1 MCFLFKDVAG
11 PVIKKRG
18 SAGIIAAPD
27 EVPYFKLLRHNNF
40 SAPQHAQNINLHA
53 ANTRAMKER
62 CIHRLALLCFCFA
75 AMQSIS
81 AQTKPV
87 IFEPGKISTAAA
99 NRDMAISADGN
110 ELFYTIQF
118 SQGLFS
124 VIMHS
129 VKKNGVWGELEV
141 ASFSGKHSDLEP
153 FFEPGGDRL
162 YFSSNRALTDT
173 GADKDFDIWYV
184 TKVNGV
190 WQNPKNIGAP
200 VNTPNDEFYISV
212 AKSGNMYFTSG
223 TDNRSDD
230 IKVCRYVNG
239 KYEAPVSLSD
249 SVNSAGY
256 EFNAFVD
263 PDEQFMLYTAHR
275 RPEGFGRGDL
285 YISRK
290 AATGEWGKGVNLF
303 KLNSPYMDY
312 CPFVTADKK
321 YLYFTSDR
329 PTYDAPF
336 KIPQDAKAIKAMV
349 NNAGNGQDD
358 IYVVPFSE
366 VVP

>member
-1 MCFLFKDVAG
+1 MH
-11 PVIKKRG
+11 KK
-18 SAGIIAAPD
+18 
-27 EVPYFKLLRHNNF
+27 N
-40 SAPQHAQNINLHA
+40 NLHLA
-53 ANTRAMKER
+53 KFYIMREILTY
-62 CIHRLALLCFCFA
+62 CFALLLTCTVAFQA
-75 AMQSIS
+75 VGAQS
-81 AQTKPV
+81 KPV
-87 IFEPGKISTAAA
+87 IFEPGKISDGFA

-129 VKKNGVWGELEV
+129 VKKNGVWAAPEV
-141 ASFSGKHSDLEP
+141 ASFSGMHSDLEP
-153 FFEPGGDRL
+153 YFAPGGDKL
-162 YFSSNRALTDT
+162 YFSSNRPLTDT
-173 GADKDFDIWYV
+173 GQEKDFDIWYV
-184 TKVNGV
+184 TKTNGV

-200 VNTPNDEFYISV
+200 VNSTNDEFYISV
-212 AKSGNMYFTSG
+212 AKSGNMYFTGG
-223 TDNRSDD
+223 TEGRNDD
-230 IKVCRYVNG
+230 IKVCRYVNS

-249 SVNSAGY
+249 SINSAGY

-263 PDEQFMLYTAHR
+263 PDEQFILYTAHR
-275 RPEGFGRGDL
+275 RPEGLGRGDL

-290 AATGEWGKGVNLF
+290 TATGEWGKGVNLF

-329 PTYDAPF
+329 AAYDAPF
-336 KIPQDAKAIKAMV
+336 KTPQNAKAIKAIL
-349 NNAGNGQDD
+349 NGQGNGLDD

-366 VVP
+366 VSP